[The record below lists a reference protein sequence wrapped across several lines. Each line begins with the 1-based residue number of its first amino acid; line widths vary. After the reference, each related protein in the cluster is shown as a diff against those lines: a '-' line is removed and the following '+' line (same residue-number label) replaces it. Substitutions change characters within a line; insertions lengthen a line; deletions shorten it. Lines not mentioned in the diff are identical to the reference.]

1 MSLGSIHIVSHRPKP
16 ASHTRLAVFWLG
28 FAALLVLATLA
39 LAAPSIYLA
48 AGAQQAAPGGPGN
61 QGNSS
66 GLFAIFDVVPTPESV
81 TPDPRNTA
89 LPTAVV
95 VTEVPV
101 DTPLP
106 VDTVIPPPT
115 EEPAQTPVPS
125 AIVGPTST
133 FGPTDTPIPPPPATT
148 AVPIPTTV
156 EPPPPP
162 PATITPIPDDPT
174 EPPTPKPVLLTET
187 PIPAVTVEPPDET
200 TQPTVEVTNTPVI
213 TATSV
218 NPTITPTEPVT
229 EASPLPTVHFDV
241 TVRPPTTEPP
251 GETSIPEP
259 AAPVVST
266 RIPITLTVTLP
277 VSRTRLP
284 TVTSTIIPGDPLTDT
299 DSPTGTVSTPAFT
312 ATPDLDATSTAEAT
326 RAQAT
331 QDAARAT
338 GTAAVDTAQDPK
350 SPPDAVSTAMAAEAT
365 AAAAIEGANPI
376 GIQSVITTPA
386 QAFEQAVTATLAAN
400 SGAPILVY
408 TYTQQTN
415 ANGEHII
422 AACIWN
428 MGTVAATDV
437 DVQFN
442 ARRPAAF
449 IAMRIP
455 AEQSEFDSQQVK
467 VRIAKLN
474 PKTLRQIE
482 VGVMRVNV
490 PLPKWVSVNIP
501 GAYALDHPG
510 DPPFPVDCT
519 PASIQAATSDS
530 RQVEIEVGGPFKA
543 INDRIEDEQEQ
554 MVNPGVFSMTMREQ
568 GPAFSSFVLYCVIG
582 LILAL
587 LLVVSLLAGERRKRV
602 KPTRLGGIGGVK
614 RTTQPR

>member
-28 FAALLVLATLA
+28 FATLLVLATLA
-39 LAAPSIYLA
+39 LAAPSLYVA

-61 QGNSS
+61 QGNGR

-81 TPDPRNTA
+81 TPNPGTTA

-115 EEPAQTPVPS
+115 EEPARTPEPP
-125 AIVGPTST
+125 ATVGPTST

-148 AVPIPTTV
+148 AVPTPATV
-156 EPPPPP
+156 EPPTPP

-174 EPPTPKPVLLTET
+174 KPPAPTSVLLTET
-187 PIPAVTVEPPDET
+187 PIPAVTVKT

-213 TATSV
+213 TATSI
-218 NPTITPTEPVT
+218 NPNITPTEPVT

-241 TVRPPTTEPP
+241 TVRPPTAEPP

-299 DSPTGTVSTPAFT
+299 DSPTGTVPTPAFT

-326 RAQAT
+326 RALAT

-338 GTAAVDTAQDPK
+338 GTAAVNTAQDPK
-350 SPPDAVSTAMAAEAT
+350 SPPDTVSTAMAAEAT
-365 AAAAIEGANPI
+365 AAAAIDGANPI
-376 GIQSVITTPA
+376 GIRSVITMPA

-415 ANGEHII
+415 ADGEHII

-442 ARRPAAF
+442 ARRPATF

-467 VRIAKLN
+467 VRIARLN

-510 DPPFPVDCT
+510 DPAFPVDCT
-519 PASIQAATSDS
+519 PAGIQAATSES
-530 RQVEIEVGGPFKA
+530 RQVEIEVGGLFKTV
-543 INDRIEDEQEQ
+543 NDRIEDERKQV
-554 MVNPGVFSMTMREQ
+554 VNPGVFSMTMREQ

-602 KPTRLGGIGGVK
+602 KPTRLGDIGGAK